1 MLFSEPPKKYLDIVR
16 IIAQAEQK
24 NLIDRKQNFIDYEEL
39 LSVGIIAV
47 QVLTGKKT
55 AEELEKY
62 SSVYLASSIHWAI
75 QNELKMRYKWYT
87 PVRFGKLMSTEN
99 EQDSLLSQYM
109 TVVWLQTAG
118 ALYNRKDSI
127 DNRSLRAEI
136 EQVGSAILKEISR
149 LPADPVSYTHLDV
162 YKRQALSLAACC
174 FVSLL
179 SVIAG
184 TIAVERMN
192 DKSVK

>member
-1 MLFSEPPKKYLDIVR
+1 
-16 IIAQAEQK
+16 
-24 NLIDRKQNFIDYEEL
+24 
-39 LSVGIIAV
+39 
-47 QVLTGKKT
+47 
-55 AEELEKY
+55 
-62 SSVYLASSIHWAI
+62 
-75 QNELKMRYKWYT
+75 MRYKWYT

-149 LPADPVSYTHLDV
+149 LPADQRH
-162 YKRQALSLAACC
+162 C
-174 FVSLL
+174 
-179 SVIAG
+179 
-184 TIAVERMN
+184 
-192 DKSVK
+192 

>member
-24 NLIDRKQNFIDYEEL
+24 NLIDRKQNFIDYDEL
-39 LSVGIIAV
+39 IVGRNNQAV
-47 QVLTGKKT
+47 QCLTGKKT

-149 LPADPVSYTHLDV
+149 LPADQ
-162 YKRQALSLAACC
+162 RQWVTALFIHQKELGE
-174 FVSLL
+174 
-179 SVIAG
+179 I
-184 TIAVERMN
+184 VEAYGIRW
-192 DKSVK
+192 KIV